1 MKLKRTMA
9 LLMAGAM
16 SVGLL
21 AGCGSSSSSS
31 DDGGSAASTGSSGS
45 SGTMTLIMASRDEFL
60 STLEAAAIPAAEAQ
74 GIKLTSQDAQNDSA
88 KQIQYIETAVNGG
101 DTAVIV
107 NPVDSDAAQS
117 LVDAAGDTPLV
128 FVNRPPTDL
137 NVLSAE
143 NVGFCG
149 SNEDTSGYFQGEYL
163 AEYFKDQGKTDIKY
177 ILLQGELGQ
186 VSQIKRCAGVL
197 QALEDNGINAE
208 SVIDIAGKYDRAE
221 AMNKISPV
229 LTSGQ
234 EYDCVISNND
244 AMALGAIEAMEAAGI
259 DPTEV
264 PIVGIDCTADGAAAV
279 AAGKLNMT
287 VYQNPT
293 GQGMGAVQAALN
305 LAAGKAANDGIDES
319 MFEKDTTG
327 EAYSDSIIWVPF
339 EPVTAD
345 NVADYM

>member
-21 AGCGSSSSSS
+21 AGCGSGDSGTG
-31 DDGGSAASTGSSGS
+31 DTGSAASTGGSGDN
-45 SGTMTLIMASRDEFL
+45 GTMTLIMSSRDEFL
-60 STLEAAAIPAAEAQ
+60 STLEAAAIKAADAA
-74 GIKLTSQDAQNDSA
+74 GVKLTSQDAQNDAA

-117 LVDAAGDTPLV
+117 LVDAAGETPLV
-128 FVNRPPTDL
+128 FVNRPPSDL

-163 AEYFKDQGKTDIKY
+163 AEYFQAQGKTEIKY

-197 QALEDNGINAE
+197 KALEDNGIKAE

-234 EYDCVISNND
+234 EFDCIISNND
-244 AMALGAIEAMEAAGI
+244 AMALGAIEACEAAGVEI
-259 DPTEV
+259 NF
-264 PIVGIDCTADGAAAV
+264 PIVGIDCTKDGAAAV
-279 AAGKLNMT
+279 ADGKLAMT
-287 VYQNPT
+287 VFQNPT
-293 GQGMGAVQAALN
+293 GQGEGAVKAALN
-305 LAAGKAANDGIDES
+305 LAEGKAANDGIDES

-327 EAYSDSIIWVPF
+327 EAYSDSIVWVPF

>member
-21 AGCGSSSSSS
+21 AGCGSSGGNT
-31 DDGGSAASTGSSGS
+31 DNGSAPSTGSGDN
-45 SGTMTLIMASRDEFL
+45 GTMTLIMASRDEFL
-60 STLEAAAIPAAEAQ
+60 STLEAAALPAAEAA
-74 GIKLTSQDAQNDSA
+74 GVKLTSQDAQNDSA

-101 DTAVIV
+101 DKAVIV

-128 FVNRPPTDL
+128 FVNRPPSDL
-137 NVLSAE
+137 NVLAAE

-163 AEYFKDQGKTDIKY
+163 AEYFKGKGKTDIKY

-197 QALEDNGINAE
+197 QALKDNGINAT

-221 AMNKISPV
+221 AMNRISPV

-234 EYDCVISNND
+234 EFDCIISNND
-244 AMALGAIEAMEAAGI
+244 AMALGAIEACEAANV
-259 DPTEV
+259 DPKAF
-264 PIVGIDCTADGAAAV
+264 PIVGIDCTKDGAAAV
-279 AAGKLNMT
+279 ADGKMAMT
-287 VYQNPT
+287 VFQNPT
-293 GQGMGAVQAALN
+293 GQGLGAVQAALN
-305 LAAGKAANDGIDES
+305 LADGKAANDGIDES
-319 MFEKDTTG
+319 VFDKDTSG
-327 EAYSDSIIWVPF
+327 EAYSDSIVWVPF

>member
-21 AGCGSSSSSS
+21 AGCGGDSNTNN
-31 DDGGSAASTGSSGS
+31 GSAESKGSGKG
-45 SGTMTLIMASRDEFL
+45 GTMTLIMSCRDEFL
-60 STLEAAAIPAAEAQ
+60 STLESAAIKAAESADV
-74 GIKLTSQDAQNDSA
+74 KLTSQDAQNDAA

-117 LVDAAGDTPLV
+117 LVEAAGDTPLV
-128 FVNRPPTDL
+128 FVNRPPSDL

-149 SNEDTSGYFQGEYL
+149 SNEDTSGYYQGEYL
-163 AEYFKDQGKTDIKY
+163 AEYFKGQGKTDIKY

-186 VSQIKRCAGVL
+186 VSQIKRCEGVL
-197 QALEDNGINAE
+197 KALEDNGIKAT

-234 EYDCVISNND
+234 AFDCIISNND
-244 AMALGAIEAMEAAGI
+244 AMALGAIEACEAAGVEI
-259 DPTEV
+259 NF
-264 PIVGIDCTADGAAAV
+264 PIVGIDCTKDGAAAV
-279 AAGKLNMT
+279 ANGKLSMT
-287 VYQNPT
+287 VFQNPT
-293 GQGMGAVQAALN
+293 GQGVGSVQAALN
-305 LAAGKAANDGIDES
+305 LAEGKAANDGIDETI
-319 MFEKDTTG
+319 FDKDTSG
-327 EAYSDSIIWVPF
+327 EAYSDSIVWVPF